1 VAADR
6 KPCGG
11 FIANGLNT
19 DKVQDVQKVQAVQ
32 NGKFDVGRQAV
43 ARPGDTIQ
51 NRKPV
56 LSKAEASAIENL
68 KRRLVEGVQVIT
80 GEGVLSGSGH
90 LSARIPGTET
100 FLINPRFAGVLAD
113 PKDICT
119 VTLDCKRI
127 AGKGPIPSESPIHAA
142 VYKSRSD
149 VNSVIHCHARYSI
162 LVGLLEGGLIPF
174 NREARIF
181 ADGVPTFHESRGIND
196 FALAQRMVD
205 NLGPHYATFLRG
217 HGVVVVGPGIEGT
230 CISAIQLERA
240 CQDQL
245 LMMSIGE
252 VKPMADAGRGRSN
265 ARLEN
270 PYRAWPFLLWKHRIK
285 SKAQIRAGIRTLK
298 EGEHY

>member
-1 VAADR
+1 M
-6 KPCGG
+6 
-11 FIANGLNT
+11 
-19 DKVQDVQKVQAVQ
+19 
-32 NGKFDVGRQAV
+32 
-43 ARPGDTIQ
+43 
-51 NRKPV
+51 
-56 LSKAEASAIENL
+56 LSKTEASVIENL
-68 KRRLVEGVQVIT
+68 KRRLVEGIQVIT

-90 LSARIPGTET
+90 LSARISGTET
-100 FLINPRFAGVLAD
+100 FLINPRYAGVLAD
-113 PKDICT
+113 VKDICT
-119 VTLDCKRI
+119 VNLDGKRI

-142 VYKSRSD
+142 VYRSRSD

-181 ADGVPTFHESRGIND
+181 ADGVPIFPESRGIND
-196 FALAQRMVD
+196 FPLAQRMVD
-205 NLGPHYATFLRG
+205 NLGSHYATFLRG

-270 PYRAWPFLLWKHRIK
+270 PYRAWPFLLWKHKIK

>member
-1 VAADR
+1 MAPR
-6 KPCGG
+6 
-11 FIANGLNT
+11 IE
-19 DKVQDVQKVQAVQ
+19 
-32 NGKFDVGRQAV
+32 
-43 ARPGDTIQ
+43 
-51 NRKPV
+51 NRK
-56 LSKAEASAIENL
+56 SAIENL
-68 KRRLVEGVQVIT
+68 KRRLVEGIQVIT

-90 LSARIPGTET
+90 LSARIPGAET

-119 VTLDCKRI
+119 VTFDGKRI

-162 LVGLLEGGLIPF
+162 LVGLLEDGLISF

-181 ADGVPTFHESRGIND
+181 ADGVPIFHESRGIND

-217 HGVVVVGPGIEGT
+217 HGVVIVGPGIEGT